1 MVPERSGGVTG
12 VSGHVLD
19 DLKPPGSAYKIFSEI
34 GFLTSKTIFSAFEST
49 FGAKKLFL
57 GQKQKLTCPRD
68 MLL

>member
-1 MVPERSGGVTG
+1 MVPERSESVLR
-12 VSGHVLD
+12 VLGHVFD
-19 DLKPPGSAYKIFSEI
+19 HLKHPISAYKIFSEI